1 MVSPFLVQL
10 RIYYPFSI
18 ILKKQLLIPE
28 NTQGCNMNVRIAAL
42 GNALSSFEVTN
53 ESFDICASC
62 RSSVH
67 PIIMLSDDA
76 R

>member
-1 MVSPFLVQL
+1 
-10 RIYYPFSI
+10 
-18 ILKKQLLIPE
+18 
-28 NTQGCNMNVRIAAL
+28 MNVSIAAL

-53 ESFDICASC
+53 EGFDNCAPY